1 METENMKQ
9 FGYSLPNFVHEVN
22 GKKFTTNVIL
32 IYYSPHAVT
41 FTKAEAAQIFQ
52 AVHEDMADSQYQKI
66 SNYYPRL
73 VTTVMNLQLQKEIV
87 IQVKTQTLEGEQDP
101 QQVVI
106 NFEDQQIVLIP
117 GKTKLISKVVKSKKY
132 ET

>member
-1 METENMKQ
+1 METENTKQ

-22 GKKFTTNVIL
+22 GEKVTTSVIL
-32 IYYSPHAVT
+32 IYYSPHPVT
-41 FTKAEAAQIFQ
+41 FTKAEAVQIFQ

-73 VTTVMNLQLQKEIV
+73 LTAVMNLQLQKEIV
-87 IQVKTQTLEGEQDP
+87 IQVKTQTLKGEQDP

-117 GKTKLISKVVKSKKY
+117 GETKLINKVVKSKKK
-132 ET
+132 